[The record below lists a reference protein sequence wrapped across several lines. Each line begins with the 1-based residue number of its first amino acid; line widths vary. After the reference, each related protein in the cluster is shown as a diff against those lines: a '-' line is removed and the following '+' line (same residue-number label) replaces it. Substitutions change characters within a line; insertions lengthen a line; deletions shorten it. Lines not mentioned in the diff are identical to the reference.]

1 MEISNTFIYVSLTL
15 WQIGFIIGILLR
27 LFYRDDKK
35 KKTKEV
41 FTNRP
46 TSKAVEVKLPKQKKV
61 RHIEIKTKKN
71 IKQKKVGHIE
81 IEKKKKYNAT
91 KTRKIIYQ
99 IR

>member
-41 FTNRP
+41 FTNRTTP
-46 TSKAVEVKLPKQKKV
+46 KAVEVELP
-61 RHIEIKTKKN
+61 
-71 IKQKKVGHIE
+71 KQKKVGHIE